1 MPTSPLTRF
10 LLLAGAALLLQACAT
25 ESGGTPVAKGLS
37 ARGTDRYDVKTNLVS
52 GYSTRNRDG
61 TINVAVEIPAGTS
74 EKWEVNASGDAIVR
88 DYTGSMPRTIDY
100 LPYPG
105 NYGIIPK
112 TLLSEAQGGDGSPLD
127 VLVLGPAVPR
137 GSVIHA
143 RAIGIIRVI
152 DNMEQDDKILAVMT
166 DSTMRDVAD
175 LESLAERYPG
185 AGEIV
190 ALWFKNAHGSHSKVQ
205 LLGAGSRGQA
215 NAVIEFANGQYRRA
229 SLMERELK

>member
-1 MPTSPLTRF
+1 M
-10 LLLAGAALLLQACAT
+10 
-25 ESGGTPVAKGLS
+25 
-37 ARGTDRYDVKTNLVS
+37 
-52 GYSTRNRDG
+52 
-61 TINVAVEIPAGTS
+61 EIPAGTS

-166 DSTMRDVAD
+166 DSTLRDVAD
-175 LESLAERYPG
+175 LESLAQRYPG

-190 ALWFKNAHGSHSKVQ
+190 ALWFKNAHGSQSKVQ

-215 NAVIEFANGQYRRA
+215 NAVIEFANEQYRRA
-229 SLMERELK
+229 SLMARELK